1 MTSIIFS
8 CFNPVIHS
16 LHETDVG
23 AMTAKKQDIKRK
35 MKKDE
40 AAQESIS
47 DIRKK
52 IKHQQDALLKIIKN
66 IQKD

>member
-1 MTSIIFS
+1 
-8 CFNPVIHS
+8 
-16 LHETDVG
+16 
-23 AMTAKKQDIKRK
+23 MTARMQDIKRK
-35 MKKDE
+35 KKKDE

-47 DIRKK
+47 DIRRK